1 MKVQGACHCG
11 SVRYESEVDPS
22 RVSICH
28 CTDCQQLTGS
38 AFRVTVRSLQKD
50 FVLLAGSPT
59 TYIKTADSGA
69 KRAQVF
75 CPHCGSPLYTYAV
88 GNTETFGLRVGCIAQ
103 RRELIPRQQIWCR
116 SALDWAMDIS
126 ELPKRER
133 E

>member
-1 MKVQGACHCG
+1 MKVHGSCHCG
-11 SVRYESEVDPS
+11 SVQYESEVDPD

-50 FVLLAGSPT
+50 FVLLCGSPS

-75 CPHCGSPLYTYAV
+75 CHDCGSPLYTYAV
-88 GNTETFGLRVGCIAQ
+88 GNTETYGLRVGCIEQ
-103 RRELIPRQQIWCR
+103 RRELIPKQQTWCR
-116 SALDWAMDIS
+116 SALGWTMNIGG
-126 ELPKRER
+126 LPQRER